1 MTDYCNFTGFNW
13 NLRLNEYKINKQ
25 QPQQQEVY
33 FKLSKAYKACASN
46 LAKAI
51 WGGSTREKRKFE
63 QKKWNGTLKIYLDFT
78 RVKETFPDK
87 MESFNEM

>member
-1 MTDYCNFTGFNW
+1 MEFTAEW
-13 NLRLNEYKINKQ
+13 YKINKQ
-25 QPQQQEVY
+25 QPQQQQVY

-63 QKKWNGTLKIYLDFT
+63 QKKWNGTQNIFGLYKSQRNLS
-78 RVKETFPDK
+78 R
-87 MESFNEM
+87 